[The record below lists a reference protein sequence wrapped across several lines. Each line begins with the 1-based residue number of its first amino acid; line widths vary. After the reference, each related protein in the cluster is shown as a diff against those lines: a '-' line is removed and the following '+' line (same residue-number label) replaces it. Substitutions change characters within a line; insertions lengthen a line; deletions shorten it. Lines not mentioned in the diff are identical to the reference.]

1 MDRQSKQV
9 ITKFLRTY
17 REPFSVS
24 EFNGLFKALG
34 YKYKNSEVENFLLSD
49 ERVFPLK
56 DGQFLTKAGAFTGM
70 VFSFPLL
77 EQEIE
82 QKVFVPG
89 DRCIPFVD
97 GEWLS
102 CQLKFK
108 YKGKYLPYSFFE
120 TDCNTARSLF
130 TLFGDEYASQ
140 YIAADPL
147 NEDSGI
153 ENNCYELPPKL
164 NLTAVSIEK
173 PIKEFNLQKGDRI
186 LCRIENWDKG
196 VIEIF
201 PVSEHSKNP
210 FVQSSRMS
218 DRIEWNKKLEN
229 GLLKI
234 FDTMG
239 PCSSIEQQLA
249 FVFVNNRSDL
259 CVPEC
264 GSIKECIESSS
275 VIDMELFG
283 VETRL
288 WKKGQDV
295 PAIGE
300 WNREFLFAR
309 DFGSVPVYGL
319 PLPDYLI
326 DCLIKDQFFAKKKD
340 FNLKKSDV
348 DLILE
353 KMLTSSMKV
362 TDEQKEMFTLQ
373 LMYRSVILRKQY
385 NWFADFSVGSIR
397 HKAIEL
403 YARVGELV
411 YEVDCA
417 AEGLEKF
424 PQQEL
429 VTLSQLFSHIS
440 RILEMLSSSKDC
452 RDEEKNALGMSL
464 EGMEYNFEDI
474 RGRLKIAVDQFF
486 AEGFKVI

>member
-1 MDRQSKQV
+1 MEV
-9 ITKFLRTY
+9 IKKFLRTY
-17 REPFSVS
+17 TEPFSIN
-24 EFNGLFKALG
+24 EFNDLVKAQGFKFN
-34 YKYKNSEVENFLLSD
+34 NSETEDFLLTD
-49 ERVFPLK
+49 DRVLPLK
-56 DGQFLTKAGAFTGM
+56 NGQFLTKAGAFTGM
-70 VFSFPLL
+70 TFSFPLL

-97 GEWLS
+97 GDWLS

-147 NEDSGI
+147 NENSGI

-164 NLTAVSIEK
+164 NLTAVSIENL
-173 PIKEFNLQKGDRI
+173 IKQFNLQKGDRI
-186 LCRIENWDKG
+186 LCRVENWDQSI
-196 VIEIF
+196 IEIF
-201 PVSEHSKNP
+201 PICEHNMNP
-210 FVQSSRMS
+210 FLQGSRIA

-249 FVFVNNRSDL
+249 FVFVNNRSTL
-259 CVPEC
+259 CVPDC
-264 GSIKECIESSS
+264 GSIKECIESSN

-295 PAIGE
+295 PAIGK
-300 WNREFLFAR
+300 WNSEFLFGRAPI
-309 DFGSVPVYGL
+309 DEMLF
-319 PLPDYLI
+319 PDYLI
-326 DCLIKDQFFAKKKD
+326 DCLIKDQFFKRKKGFKFEAND
-340 FNLKKSDV
+340 IVFMLGKMIPPAMKISDDQRNMFV
-348 DLILE
+348 LQFVYSSDIL
-353 KMLTSSMKV
+353 MK
-362 TDEQKEMFTLQ
+362 
-373 LMYRSVILRKQY
+373 YY
-385 NWFADFSVGSIR
+385 NWFADCSVGSIR

-403 YARVGELV
+403 YIRVGELV
-411 YEVDCA
+411 YEVNCA
-417 AEGLEKF
+417 AEGFEKF
-424 PQQEL
+424 PQKEL

-440 RILEMLSSSKDC
+440 RILETLCYSNDLQ
-452 RDEEKNALGMSL
+452 DEEKNALCMSL
-464 EGMEYNFEDI
+464 DGMEYNFEDI
-474 RGRLKIAVDQFF
+474 RGRLKIAAEQFF